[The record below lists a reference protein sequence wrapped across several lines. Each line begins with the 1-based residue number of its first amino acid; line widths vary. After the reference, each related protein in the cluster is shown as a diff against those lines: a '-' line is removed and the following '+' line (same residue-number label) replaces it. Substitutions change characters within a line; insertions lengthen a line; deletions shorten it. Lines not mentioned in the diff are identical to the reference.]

1 MNHEPARWSR
11 TARPMGTTPTDQPT
25 GVDRPSTDAEAGPP
39 EQVHSE
45 QMRPEQ
51 MHLVSQGFPVRI
63 QRAFVAGGVALALA
77 LGGSLAASLTG
88 AGRGPASAPAGTS
101 VSVQAQPAG
110 LVVAAQPL
118 VR

>member
-11 TARPMGTTPTDQPT
+11 TTPPMGMTPTDQPT
-25 GVDRPSTDAEAGPP
+25 GMDRPSTDAEAGPT
-39 EQVHSE
+39 EQV
-45 QMRPEQ
+45 RPEQ

-88 AGRGPASAPAGTS
+88 AGPGPASAPAGTS
-101 VSVQAQPAG
+101 VSGDVQPAG
-110 LVVAAQPL
+110 LVAAAQPL
-118 VR
+118 IR